1 MSRSPTS
8 WSGPGIDAT
17 VASFAARASQGH
29 IGRARALCVDEG
41 TRSRRREIVSLPARL
56 TSIGS
61 CMTAATNLNELAK
74 EETEAITAETEQREL
89 KELQAIFGS
98 ERKDLAS
105 RSYKAALSGLE
116 KLQKQKAKRRVLD
129 VIDRALM
136 DLVSV
141 YRDAIA
147 LSMGAPGLLV
157 NEELRGDVATLA
169 RGGDARGAAAHDR
182 RDLHRPRADA
192 GVQRAATAGPGVD
205 DRRAAPARGPI
216 VKKVVAVVA
225 VLALALTAFVAVG
238 LAVQGFQSDDSAPS
252 ARPTPVPDDPAAGVG
267 HAAADARAGRLL
279 LPAHRLGALREQRR
293 PGLRHA
299 HRARSTTPSPAGE
312 TLELSLLRVPATG
325 ARVGS
330 MVVNPGGPGA
340 RGTSYAAAAG
350 QVFREPLLEGFDIVG
365 FDPRGVGR
373 SDPVDCLTDAEL
385 DDYLAGD
392 PTPDT
397 PAEVADYK
405 AVGAVLRRPLRRR
418 VRADRWAT

>member
-1 MSRSPTS
+1 MTVWDDLVGQQSVLETLRRAATGDGMTHAWLFTGPPGSGRSNVARAFAAALQCETRTGCGECEHCRLGLSGSHPDIKWVRSETSVLYVGDMRDLVQSAAKFPSVGRWQIVVIEDADRLGTPENPRTGNALLKAIEEPTPKTVWLLCAPTRADVLPTIASRSRHVTLATPTGEQITDFLVRS
-8 WSGPGIDAT
+8 GIDAT

-41 TRSRRREIVSLPARL
+41 TRSRRREIVSLPARM

-74 EETEAITAETEQREL
+74 EETEAITAEAEQREL

-169 RGGDARGAAAHDR
+169 R
-182 RDLHRPRADA
+182 
-192 GVQRAATAGPGVD
+192 AATSEELLRMIDAIFT
-205 DRRAAPARGPI
+205 AREQMLEFNVPPQ
-216 VKKVVAVVA
+216 
-225 VLALALTAFVAVG
+225 LALESMTV
-238 LAVQGFQSDDSAPS
+238 
-252 ARPTPVPDDPAAGVG
+252 
-267 HAAADARAGRLL
+267 
-279 LPAHRLGALREQRR
+279 ALR
-293 PGLRHA
+293 L
-299 HRARSTTPSPAGE
+299 
-312 TLELSLLRVPATG
+312 
-325 ARVGS
+325 
-330 MVVNPGGPGA
+330 PGG
-340 RGTSYAAAAG
+340 
-350 QVFREPLLEGFDIVG
+350 
-365 FDPRGVGR
+365 R
-373 SDPVDCLTDAEL
+373 S
-385 DDYLAGD
+385 
-392 PTPDT
+392 
-397 PAEVADYK
+397 
-405 AVGAVLRRPLRRR
+405 
-418 VRADRWAT
+418 